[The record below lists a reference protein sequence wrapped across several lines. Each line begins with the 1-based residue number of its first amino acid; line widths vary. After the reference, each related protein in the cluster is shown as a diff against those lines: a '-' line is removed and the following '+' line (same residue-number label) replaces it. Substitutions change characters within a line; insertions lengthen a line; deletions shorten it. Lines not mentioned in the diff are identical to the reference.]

1 MIARTVSNRREARP
15 EPPVTAAWLERVT
28 THYLDRYG
36 ASSEMLRRV
45 LVRRI
50 ERRCRSRDEDPG
62 AHAGLI
68 EETVARAQRAGLVD
82 DARFAAARLRGLR
95 RRGTSTRQAQARLA
109 AKGIDAATIAAT
121 LADEREDAAG
131 SEEGEA
137 DTEATAARAY
147 ARRRRLGPY
156 RRPGTREVNRERDLA
171 AMARAGFSYAIAR
184 TVIAGEAD
192 DVEQEY
198 ASDDEASLGGE

>member
-15 EPPVTAAWLERVT
+15 EPPVSAAWLDRVT

-45 LVRRI
+45 LARRI

-109 AKGIDAATIAAT
+109 AKGIDAETIAAT
-121 LADEREDAAG
+121 LAVEREEAQGA
-131 SEEGEA
+131 EAGEA
-137 DTEATAARAY
+137 DTEERAARAY

-156 RRPGTREVNRERDLA
+156 RRPDAREAHRERDLA
-171 AMARAGFSYAIAR
+171 AMARAGFSYRLAKD
-184 TVIAGEAD
+184 VIGGEAED
-192 DVEQEY
+192 
-198 ASDDEASLGGE
+198 ASSHGEE

>member
-1 MIARTVSNRREARP
+1 MITRTVSTRREARP
-15 EPPVTAAWLERVT
+15 EPPVTAAWLERVA

-45 LVRRI
+45 LLRRV

-62 AHAGLI
+62 AQAGLI
-68 EETVARAQRAGLVD
+68 DETVARAQRAGLVD

-109 AKGIDAATIAAT
+109 AKGIDAETIAAT
-121 LADEREDAAG
+121 LAEEREGAEGAEAG
-131 SEEGEA
+131 EP
-137 DTEATAARAY
+137 DTEERAARAY

-156 RRPGTREVNRERDLA
+156 RPPGTREANRERDLA
-171 AMARAGFSYAIAR
+171 AMARAGFSYGLAKS
-184 TVIAGEAD
+184 VIGGEAEED
-192 DVEQEY
+192 DP
-198 ASDDEASLGGE
+198 SFGEE

>member
-1 MIARTVSNRREARP
+1 MITRTVSTRREARP
-15 EPPVTAAWLERVT
+15 EPPVTAAWLERVA

-45 LVRRI
+45 LLRRV

-62 AHAGLI
+62 VQAGLI
-68 EETVARAQRAGLVD
+68 DETVARAQRAGLVD

-109 AKGIDAATIAAT
+109 AKGIDAETIAAT
-121 LADEREDAAG
+121 LAEEREGAEGAEAG
-131 SEEGEA
+131 EP
-137 DTEATAARAY
+137 DTEERAARAY

-156 RRPGTREVNRERDLA
+156 RRPGTREANRERDLA
-171 AMARAGFSYAIAR
+171 AMARAGFSYGLAKS
-184 TVIAGEAD
+184 VIGGEAEED
-192 DVEQEY
+192 DP
-198 ASDDEASLGGE
+198 SFGEE